1 MDEAPAPA
9 LTDMQHVA
17 EDWSSADSD
26 HSSMDD
32 QYTENSQLARITL
45 NSSHFIPLN
54 LEHSFP
60 PLDDQVPALTSYSL
74 ASTPLHTYAA
84 NDFAYLQDHM
94 FEDELSEEDW

>member
-17 EDWSSADSD
+17 EDSST
-26 HSSMDD
+26 DD

-45 NSSHFIPLN
+45 DSSHFIPLD

-60 PLDDQVPALTSYSL
+60 PSDDQVPALRSYSL

-94 FEDELSEEDW
+94 FEDELSEED